1 MSVLFTS
8 DLHLGHENLLGTRS
22 MFDSIE
28 EHDETLIRNWNS
40 VVHKGDDV
48 WILGDIIFRSKN
60 HASYYLDRMKGKKHL
75 VVGNHDR
82 DWMRK
87 VDNISDYFES
97 VDYLVTLKLQKKEIT
112 LCHYPML
119 EWPRSHYGVEGN
131 SFLIHGHI
139 HGLKNPDVY
148 GYIKEHLPNAL
159 NASVDINGFR
169 PVAFEE
175 LVENCNKW
183 YER

>member
-75 VVGNHDR
+75 VVGNHVR
-82 DWMRK
+82 DWMR
-87 VDNISDYFES
+87 
-97 VDYLVTLKLQKKEIT
+97 
-112 LCHYPML
+112 
-119 EWPRSHYGVEGN
+119 
-131 SFLIHGHI
+131 
-139 HGLKNPDVY
+139 
-148 GYIKEHLPNAL
+148 
-159 NASVDINGFR
+159 
-169 PVAFEE
+169 
-175 LVENCNKW
+175 
-183 YER
+183 